1 MIKVT
6 NGVRT
11 TVVTKGAFKEVY
23 EPMGY
28 KLWAPSDS
36 PKEEPSLD
44 LEPKVEEPEIAVEEE
59 EEFEPEEL
67 DTDVEV
73 ETPISEMRL
82 EDLKVY
88 AAQHDIDISKA
99 KTKKEIKSIIRAEVA
114 KRGE

>member
-6 NGVRT
+6 NGVKT
-11 TVVTKGAFKEVY
+11 TVVTKGAFKEIY

-44 LEPKVEEPEIAVEEE
+44 LEPKVEEPEIAVE
-59 EEFEPEEL
+59 
-67 DTDVEV
+67 V
-73 ETPISEMRL
+73 ETPISEMKL
-82 EDLKVY
+82 EDLKAY

>member
-11 TVVTKGAFKEVY
+11 TMVTKGAFKEIY
-23 EPMGY
+23 ELMGY

-36 PKEEPSLD
+36 PKEELSLD
-44 LEPKVEEPEIAVEEE
+44 LEPKVEEPEIVEE
-59 EEFEPEEL
+59 EEFESEEP
-67 DTDVEV
+67 DRDVEV
-73 ETPISEMRL
+73 ETPISEMKL
-82 EDLKVY
+82 EDLKDY

>member
-6 NGVRT
+6 NGVKT
-11 TVVTKGAFKEVY
+11 TVVTKGAFKEIY

-36 PKEEPSLD
+36 LKEEPSLD
-44 LEPKVEEPEIAVEEE
+44 LEPKVEEPEVVVE

-82 EDLKVY
+82 EDLKAY

>member
-11 TVVTKGAFKEVY
+11 TMVTKGAFKEIY
-23 EPMGY
+23 EPIGY

-44 LEPKVEEPEIAVEEE
+44 LEPKVEEPEIVE
-59 EEFEPEEL
+59 EEFESEEP
-67 DTDVEV
+67 DMDVEV

-82 EDLKVY
+82 EDLKAY

-114 KRGE
+114 KKGE